1 MRESVLIRKNS
12 LSKRADNYRLIF
24 DFNGALAETEGA
36 HGKAFNKGF
45 HFNKQI
51 CIDRNK
57 S

>member
-1 MRESVLIRKNS
+1 MKENMLTRNNS
-12 LSKRADNYRLIF
+12 LSKRADNDGFIF
-24 DFNGALAETEGA
+24 DFNATHAETEGA

-51 CIDRNK
+51 GIDRNK